1 MGIKVEGLESGAIMV
16 SGNVT
21 ALLRPTYVKA
31 GQAFLLGFSDG
42 TLVEG
47 LFDTSSCEFLFR
59 PLIEGAGIVTAEDDG
74 FVLDWRIE
82 WASIVPSAG
91 AIIAEREAEFVSR
104 SALGSDDLHIGS
116 VAEWLRRRPAL
127 RAERIG
133 IAMCGERPHGYA
145 RPEI

>member
-1 MGIKVEGLESGAIMV
+1 MSIEVGGKESGAVMV

-47 LFDTSSCEFLFR
+47 LFDTSSSEFLFR
-59 PLIEGAGIVTAEDDG
+59 PPIEGAGIVTIDDDG
-74 FVLDWRIE
+74 FVLDCRIE

-104 SALGSDDLHIGS
+104 SALGNDDLHVGS

-127 RAERIG
+127 RAERISMA
-133 IAMCGERPHGYA
+133 IC
-145 RPEI
+145 

>member
-1 MGIKVEGLESGAIMV
+1 MSIKVEGLESGAIMV

-42 TLVEG
+42 ALVEG
-47 LFDTSSCEFLFR
+47 LFDASSSEFLFR
-59 PLIEGAGIVTAEDDG
+59 PVIEGAGIVTVEEG
-74 FVLDWRIE
+74 GLVLDWRIE

-91 AIIAEREAEFVSR
+91 AIVAEREAEFVSR
-104 SALGSDDLHIGS
+104 SAIGSDDLHVGS

-127 RAERIG
+127 RAERISM
-133 IAMCGERPHGYA
+133 AMC
-145 RPEI
+145 